1 MTNTNS
7 QSSTK
12 LNGVYYT
19 PKRLSDYIVY
29 RLFGESGSKYKF
41 DTTPLDVLEPSVG
54 GGMFLDSLLDGN
66 YYADKYSFKIPK
78 LQIDAIEIDSDVAGE
93 TRKNSRR
100 YGKLTG
106 SVNVA
111 NRDYLEYFLDSD
123 KKYDLVIGNPP
134 YVRRRNMSMGQ
145 RKLCAEVHKETG
157 LRDENPKNLW
167 TSFLM
172 GAKVSLKS
180 KGVIAFVLPTDLLQV
195 KYSEEIREM
204 LSKDFERV
212 EIFTFNWLAFKK
224 FDDIEQDVVILIC
237 SNGHGKKEEIDFWHI
252 NNEEELEEPKIIPDS
267 SNTKRATLNKWTNY
281 ALTNDEFKF
290 LDHLYN
296 DVIKPKSIRDYC
308 DSGAGIVTAANDY
321 YIVDKNT
328 VDKYSLWD
336 IAEPTV
342 KKSSSMFPAIS
353 LTSNDIAK
361 KSDSGAE
368 LYFLNFPDKPKA
380 ELPEE
385 QLKYLEECE
394 KDEIHL
400 RYKMRLRDNWYAVPS
415 VWSSEAFF
423 TKRSNVYPRIIVN
436 EANAYV
442 TDAFYRIRMK
452 DDFNEIN
459 LSFSFN
465 NTFTFIY
472 SELMGRYYG
481 GGVLEL
487 TPNEFKDLPIPYLAG
502 NIKHK
507 FNKLDRLIRDGY
519 ELKEILDYSDTI
531 ILKEGYGLSN
541 EDIKKLRNV
550 YRKLLVRRLKKD
562 KIDL

>member
-1 MTNTNS
+1 MTQGLNKK
-7 QSSTK
+7 SS
-12 LNGVYYT
+12 GSYYT
-19 PKRLSDYIVY
+19 PTRLADYIVY
-29 RLFGESGSKYKF
+29 RLFGEDESKYEF
-41 DTTPLDVLEPSVG
+41 DYTELDALEPSVG
-54 GGMFLDSLLDGN
+54 GGMFLDSLLIGN
-66 YYADKYSFKIPK
+66 YYADRYPFTIPK
-78 LQIDAIEIDSDVAGE
+78 LQIDAIEIDPEAA
-93 TRKNSRR
+93 RKTKEKSQKYDTPGSSINIINS
-100 YGKLTG
+100 
-106 SVNVA
+106 
-111 NRDYLEYFLDSD
+111 DYLEYFLNGD
-123 KKYDLVIGNPP
+123 KKYDLIIGNPP
-134 YVRRRNMSMGQ
+134 YVRRRNMTISQ
-145 RKLCAEVHKETG
+145 RELCAEVHKKTG

-172 GAKVSLKS
+172 GAKASLKD

-204 LSKDFERV
+204 LNSDFDRV
-212 EIFTFNWLAFKK
+212 EVFTFNWLAFKK

-237 SNGHGKKEEIDFWHI
+237 SNGHGKRSKIDFWHI
-252 NNEEELEEPKIIPDS
+252 NNEKELAKPKITPDS
-267 SNTKRATLNKWTNY
+267 SNTQRTTLNKWTNY
-281 ALTNDEFKF
+281 ALTNEEFQF
-290 LDHLYN
+290 LDRLCN
-296 DVIKPKSIRDYC
+296 KVIKPKTVRDLC

-353 LTSNDIAK
+353 LTSNDITK

-368 LYFLNFPDKPKA
+368 LYFLNFPDKPKS
-380 ELPEE
+380 ELPKE

-436 EANAYV
+436 EADAYV

-452 DDFNEIN
+452 DDFNEVN

-487 TPNEFKDLPIPYLAG
+487 TPNEFKDLPIPYLSG
-502 NIKHK
+502 NIKRK
-507 FNKLDRLIRDGY
+507 FNKLDRLIRSGHKPG
-519 ELKEILDYSDTI
+519 EVLDYSDAV
-531 ILKEGYGLSN
+531 ILKEGYGLSAG
-541 EDIKKLRNV
+541 DIKKLRNI
-550 YRKLLVRRLKKD
+550 YRKLLVRRLKND
-562 KIDL
+562 KLSL